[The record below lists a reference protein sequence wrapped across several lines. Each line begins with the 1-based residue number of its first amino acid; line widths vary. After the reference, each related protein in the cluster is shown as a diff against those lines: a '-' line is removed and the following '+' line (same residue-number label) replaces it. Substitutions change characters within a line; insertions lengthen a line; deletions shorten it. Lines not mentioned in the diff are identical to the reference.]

1 MAQFFHLVVH
11 SRHWLGLLGLVL
23 NTTGAFLLIPFP
35 PDLRGLRS
43 DGTLPGPRGFGWSIF
58 VPDGSRRYVFQ
69 KVGFIATIFLLAI
82 GFILQF
88 FDLIYVM

>member
-1 MAQFFHLVVH
+1 MAHFWYLLCH
-11 SRHWLGLLGLVL
+11 SHHPLGLIGLVL
-23 NTTGAFLLIPFP
+23 NTAGAFLLIPFP

-58 VPDGSRRYVFQ
+58 VPDGQRRYLFQ
-69 KVGFIATIFLLAI
+69 KIGFIATIFLLAF

-88 FDLIYVM
+88 FDLIYVT